1 MGGDQSSV
9 LQGWP
14 FWGIGRYNYGVF
26 QADSDSKI
34 SGEKKKPTTT
44 TKKKH
49 SQGVSGVAMSQ
60 PDWTPGNSSR
70 ASGER
75 GVLPCTVH
83 MVTAMWLEGSLA
95 LGGGGAA
102 CLSPDWV

>member
-1 MGGDQSSV
+1 MGCFRLIQIPRF
-9 LQGWP
+9 QG
-14 FWGIGRYNYGVF
+14 
-26 QADSDSKI
+26 K
-34 SGEKKKPTTT
+34 KKKPTTT